1 MPAPIGNWP
10 HSSRMGSLRDQSL
23 ASTFMAPLN
32 VEVIVGSV
40 REGRIGRAV
49 ADWFVEEATANP
61 SWNVSVIDLEE
72 LSLPQDFS
80 DSPVTEDFRTRIGRA
95 DAVVA
100 VTSEYNHGYPAALK
114 TAFDSVKHE
123 WRAKPIG
130 FVSYG
135 GISGGVR
142 AVEQLRQVVAEL
154 HMVSVRQSV
163 TIHRVRKQFGHEPY
177 GVDSIAIDAR
187 EKMIRELHWWGSG
200 LRTLRASDPYPG

>member
-1 MPAPIGNWP
+1 M
-10 HSSRMGSLRDQSL
+10 
-23 ASTFMAPLN
+23 FMAPLN

-49 ADWFVEEATANP
+49 ADWFVERTTTNP
-61 SWNVSVIDLEE
+61 SWNVSVIDLRE

-80 DSPVTEDFRTRIGRA
+80 DSPATEVFRQRIDRA

-163 TIHRVRKQFGHEPY
+163 TIHRVHKQFGHELY
-177 GVDSIAIDAR
+177 GIDPIAIDAT

-200 LRTLRASDPYPG
+200 LHTQRASDPYPG